1 MTRRIQLLLALSLL
15 SLSAA
20 ACADASSVTAP
31 KSGISPKSSASGDA
45 ITDPTTCKV
54 GYIGSEGRC

>member
-45 ITDPTTCKV
+45 ITDACKTGTV
-54 GYIGSEGRC
+54 SGTGRC